1 MTWAMAFASV
11 CGGALV
17 IGAFLMT
24 YRWRL
29 DATESREQRNAL
41 YLQAETS
48 GDTIQSVVDRLR
60 GDHAPDCTY
69 CSCGR
74 SKATAALRG
83 LGNSSAAQAEYI
95 AREARQLG
103 WKEPT

>member
-1 MTWAMAFASV
+1 MMWAMAFAAV

-17 IGAFLMT
+17 VVAFLMT

-29 DATESREQRNAL
+29 DARELHEQRNAL

-48 GDTIQSVVDRLR
+48 GDTVQALVDRLR

-69 CSCGR
+69 CSCGV
-74 SKATAALRG
+74 SKGTGALHRLTAD
-83 LGNSSAAQAEYI
+83 SMAQAEYI
-95 AREARQLG
+95 AKEARQLG